1 MNKQE
6 SLTQYLQLLFDQANE
21 IIFFLDKDGQIIY
34 RNSASYEIMGDGIQG
49 QLDNALCHHCEGLT
63 DENHLVTCEGC
74 YLYSGVDNKVDFQ
87 LFMKLQDGT
96 VKPYSANYQTLSYED
111 DIKVLR
117 LNNVSNQI
125 KTQQVLH
132 QKMLTKRIMEAQEDE
147 RKRISRELHDSII
160 QNILNILVEVRLF
173 KYLSADDLKIKTEQ
187 TEYLLNNLMKSIRNI
202 SVELRPS
209 SLDDLGLLSALR
221 SHFKYVGKHYGL
233 SVLFE
238 SNIDDARFDTEIETA
253 LYRIIQEAVFNTMKY
268 ANADAVEVTL
278 MNRHEYLEVII
289 EDEGEGF
296 DMHSSPQGSG
306 LGLFGMRERA
316 EAIGASLSIKSVVG
330 KGTKIAL
337 MLPLKK
343 EDGIYEN
350 SHR

>member
-6 SLTQYLQLLFDQANE
+6 SLTEYLQLLFDQANE
-21 IIFFLDKDGQIIY
+21 IIFFLDKEGRIIY
-34 RNSASYEIMGDGIQG
+34 RNSASYEIMGDDIQN

-63 DENHLVTCEGC
+63 DENHLITCEGC
-74 YLYSGVDNKVDFQ
+74 YLFSGVDNKVDFQ
-87 LFMKLQDGT
+87 LFMKLRDGT
-96 VKPYSANYQTLSYED
+96 VKPYSANYQTLSQED
-111 DIKVLR
+111 DIRVLR

-125 KTQQVLH
+125 KTQQILH
-132 QKMLTKRIMEAQEDE
+132 QKMLTKHIMEAQEEE
-147 RKRISRELHDSII
+147 RKRISRQLHDSII
-160 QNILNILVEVRLF
+160 QNILNILVEVRLL
-173 KYLSADDLKIKTEQ
+173 KYLSADDLMAKTEQ

-221 SHFKYVGKHYGL
+221 SHFKYIGKNYGM

-238 SNIDDARFDTEIETA
+238 SNIADARFDTEIETA
-253 LYRIIQEAVFNTMKY
+253 LYRIIQESVFNAMKY
-268 ANADAVEVTL
+268 ANVDAVDVTL
-278 MNRHEYLEVII
+278 MTREDYLEVIV

-316 EAIGASLSIKSVVG
+316 EAIGGTLSIKSIVG
-330 KGTKIAL
+330 RGTKITL
-337 MLPLKK
+337 ILPLKRGD
-343 EDGIYEN
+343 ENEN